1 MMKIKREVGFT
12 LIEIMLVLVLLS
24 VSSMAVIMSL
34 PDSQDDQMEEQAS
47 RFYQLVQLLNEDAL
61 LNGMDYGIYF
71 NQERQEYR
79 FMTLTVDGWQPLEK
93 NRFFTEV
100 KMEDTSVEFEME
112 LGGSAWA
119 DDDRLFEPGSLFDEE
134 MFADLEEDKKPIPP
148 QVMVLSSGEVTPFV
162 VTLFPGN
169 ERSNLDDKTWEVK
182 VDESG
187 VIHLFAPG
195 DERDEE

>member
-100 KMEDTSVEFEME
+100 KMEDSSVEFEME
-112 LGGSAWA
+112 LGGSAWV

-148 QVMVLSSGEVTPFV
+148 QVMVLSSGEVTPFI
-162 VTLFPGN
+162 VTFFPAN
-169 ERSNLDDKTWEVK
+169 ERGNLDNKTWEVK
-182 VDESG
+182 ADESG
-187 VIHLFAPG
+187 VIRLFAPG

>member
-1 MMKIKREVGFT
+1 MKIKREGGFT

-34 PDSQDDQMEEQAS
+34 PESRDDHLEEQAS

-79 FMTLTVDGWQPLEK
+79 FMILTSDGWQPLEK
-93 NRFFTEV
+93 SRFFTEV
-100 KMEDTSVEFEME
+100 KIEKDIEFEME

-119 DDDRLFEPGSLFDEE
+119 DDDRLFEPGSLFDED
-134 MFADLEEDKKPIPP
+134 MFADVEKDKKPKPP
-148 QVMVLSSGEVTPFV
+148 QVMVLSSGEVTPFLFR
-162 VTLFPGN
+162 LFPAKVSG
-169 ERSNLDDKTWEVK
+169 NLDNQTWLIK
-182 VDESG
+182 ADESG
-187 VIHLFAPG
+187 VITLDKPG
-195 DERDEE
+195 EEDDEK

>member
-79 FMTLTVDGWQPLEK
+79 FMQLNVDGWQPMEQS
-93 NRFFTEV
+93 RFFTEV
-100 KMEDTSVEFEME
+100 KMEDSSVEFEME

-169 ERSNLDDKTWEVK
+169 ERGNLDDKTWEVK

-195 DERDEE
+195 DERDEA

>member
-34 PDSQDDQMEEQAS
+34 PDSQNDQMEEQAS

-100 KMEDTSVEFEME
+100 KMKDTSVEFEME

>member
-1 MMKIKREVGFT
+1 MKIKREVGFT

-34 PDSQDDQMEEQAS
+34 PESSDDQLEEQAS

-93 NRFFTEV
+93 SRFFTEV
-100 KMEDTSVEFEME
+100 KMEEDIAFEME

-134 MFADLEEDKKPIPP
+134 MFADVEEKKKPKPP
-148 QVMVLSSGEVTPFV
+148 QVMVLSSGEVTPVIVRF
-162 VTLFPGN
+162 LPAN
-169 ERSNLDDKTWEVK
+169 ERGNLKNKTWEIN

-187 VIHLFAPG
+187 LIALIKPG
-195 DERDEE
+195 ESVDD

>member
-1 MMKIKREVGFT
+1 MKIKREVGFT

-34 PDSQDDQMEEQAS
+34 PDSQDDQIEEQAS

-71 NQERQEYR
+71 NQARQEYR
-79 FMTLTVDGWQPLEK
+79 FMTLTVDGWQPMEQS
-93 NRFFTEV
+93 RFFTEV
-100 KMEDTSVEFEME
+100 KMEQTSVEFSME
-112 LGGSAWA
+112 LGGSVWT
-119 DDDRLFEPGSLFDEE
+119 DDDRLFEPGSLFNEE
-134 MFADLEEDKKPIPP
+134 MFADLEEDKKSNPP
-148 QVMVLSSGEVTPFV
+148 QVMVLSSGEVTPFIV
-162 VTLFPGN
+162 AFSPKN
-169 ERSNLDDKTWEVK
+169 ERGNLYDKTWEVNT
-182 VDESG
+182 DESG

>member
-1 MMKIKREVGFT
+1 MKIKREVGFT

-34 PDSQDDQMEEQAS
+34 PESSDDQLEEQAS

-71 NQERQEYR
+71 SQERQEYR
-79 FMTLTVDGWQPLEK
+79 FMTLKSDGWQPLEES
-93 NRFFTEV
+93 RFFTEV
-100 KMEDTSVEFEME
+100 KMEDDITFEME

-134 MFADLEEDKKPIPP
+134 MFADVEEKKKPKPP
-148 QVMVLSSGEVTPFV
+148 QVMVLSSGEMTPFIV
-162 VTLFPGN
+162 RFLPAN
-169 ERSNLDDKTWEVK
+169 ERGNVDDKMWLIK

-187 VIHLFAPG
+187 VIILIKPG
-195 DERDEE
+195 EEIDE

>member
-1 MMKIKREVGFT
+1 
-12 LIEIMLVLVLLS
+12 MLVLVLLS

-34 PDSQDDQMEEQAS
+34 PESSDDQLEEQAS

-93 NRFFTEV
+93 SRFFTEV
-100 KMEDTSVEFEME
+100 KMEEDIAFEME

-134 MFADLEEDKKPIPP
+134 MFADVEEKKKPKPP
-148 QVMVLSSGEVTPFV
+148 QVMVLSSGEVTPVIVRF
-162 VTLFPGN
+162 LPAN
-169 ERSNLDDKTWEVK
+169 ERGNLKNKTWEIN

-187 VIHLFAPG
+187 LIALIKPG
-195 DERDEE
+195 ESVDD

>member
-1 MMKIKREVGFT
+1 MKIKREVGFT

-34 PDSQDDQMEEQAS
+34 PESSDDQLEEQAS

-71 NQERQEYR
+71 SQERQEYR
-79 FMTLTVDGWQPLEK
+79 FMTLKSDGWQPLEK
-93 NRFFTEV
+93 SRFFTEV
-100 KMEDTSVEFEME
+100 KMEDDITFEME

-134 MFADLEEDKKPIPP
+134 MFADVEEKKKPKPP
-148 QVMVLSSGEVTPFV
+148 QVMVLSSGEMTPFIV
-162 VTLFPGN
+162 RFLPAN
-169 ERSNLDDKTWEVK
+169 ERGNVDDKMWLIK

-187 VIHLFAPG
+187 VIILIKPG
-195 DERDEE
+195 EEIDE

>member
-1 MMKIKREVGFT
+1 MKIKREVGFT

-34 PDSQDDQMEEQAS
+34 PESNDDQLEEQAS

-71 NQERQEYR
+71 SQERQEYR
-79 FMTLTVDGWQPLEK
+79 FMTLKSDGWQPLEK
-93 NRFFTEV
+93 SRFFTEV
-100 KMEDTSVEFEME
+100 KMEDDITFEME

-119 DDDRLFEPGSLFDEE
+119 DDDRLSEPGSLFDEE
-134 MFADLEEDKKPIPP
+134 MFADVEEKEKPKPP
-148 QVMVLSSGEVTPFV
+148 QVMVLSSGEMTPFIV
-162 VTLFPGN
+162 RFLPAN
-169 ERSNLDDKTWEVK
+169 ERGNVDDKMWLIK

-187 VIHLFAPG
+187 VIILIKPG
-195 DERDEE
+195 EEIDE

>member
-1 MMKIKREVGFT
+1 MKIKREVGFT

-24 VSSMAVIMSL
+24 MSSVAVIVNL
-34 PDSQDDQMEEQAS
+34 PESKDEQLEEQAS

-79 FMTLTVDGWQPLEK
+79 FMQLMIDGWQPIEQS
-93 NRFFTEV
+93 RFFTEV
-100 KMEDTSVEFEME
+100 KLEDSIEFEMT

-134 MFADLEEDKKPIPP
+134 MFVDEEKKPLPP
-148 QVMVLSSGEVTPFV
+148 QVMVLSSGEVTPF
-162 VTLFPGN
+162 TFNLYPEGN
-169 ERSNLDDKTWEVK
+169 NSHRDDHAWLIRVNEA
-182 VDESG
+182 G
-187 VIHLFAPG
+187 IIQLFAPG
-195 DERDEE
+195 EERNDT

>member
-1 MMKIKREVGFT
+1 MKIKREVGFT

-34 PDSQDDQMEEQAS
+34 PESRDDHLEEQAS

-79 FMTLTVDGWQPLEK
+79 FMTLTSDGWQPLEK
-93 NRFFTEV
+93 SRFFTEV
-100 KMEDTSVEFEME
+100 KIEKDIEFEME

-119 DDDRLFEPGSLFDEE
+119 DDDRLFEPGSLFDED
-134 MFADLEEDKKPIPP
+134 MFADVEKDKKPKPP
-148 QVMVLSSGEVTPFV
+148 QVMVLSSGEVTPFLFR
-162 VTLFPGN
+162 LFPVKVSG
-169 ERSNLDDKTWEVK
+169 NLDNQTWLIK
-182 VDESG
+182 ADESG
-187 VIHLFAPG
+187 VITLDKPG
-195 DERDEE
+195 EEDDEK

>member
-34 PDSQDDQMEEQAS
+34 PESSDDQLEEQAS

-79 FMTLTVDGWQPLEK
+79 FMTLKSDGWQPLEK
-93 NRFFTEV
+93 SRFFTEV
-100 KMEDTSVEFEME
+100 KMEDDTLFEME

-134 MFADLEEDKKPIPP
+134 MFADVEEKKKPKPP
-148 QVMVLSSGEVTPFV
+148 QVMVLSSGEMTPFIV
-162 VTLFPGN
+162 RFLPSN
-169 ERSNLDDKTWEVK
+169 ERGNLDDKTWTIN

-187 VIHLFAPG
+187 LITLIKPG
-195 DERDEE
+195 EEIDE

>member
-1 MMKIKREVGFT
+1 MKIKREVGFT

-34 PDSQDDQMEEQAS
+34 PESSDDQLEEQAS

-79 FMTLTVDGWQPLEK
+79 FMTLTADGWQPLEK
-93 NRFFTEV
+93 SRFFTEV
-100 KMEDTSVEFEME
+100 KMEEDIAFEME

-134 MFADLEEDKKPIPP
+134 MFADVEEKKKPKPP
-148 QVMVLSSGEVTPFV
+148 QVMVLSSGEVTPVIVRF
-162 VTLFPGN
+162 LPAN
-169 ERSNLDDKTWEVK
+169 ERGNLKNKTWEIN

-187 VIHLFAPG
+187 LITLIKPG
-195 DERDEE
+195 ENVDD

>member
-79 FMTLTVDGWQPLEK
+79 FMQLNVDGWQPMEQS
-93 NRFFTEV
+93 RFFTEV
-100 KMEDTSVEFEME
+100 KMEDSSVEFEME

-148 QVMVLSSGEVTPFV
+148 QVMVLSSGEVTPFI
-162 VTLFPGN
+162 VTFFPEN
-169 ERSNLDDKTWEVK
+169 ERGNLDDKTWEVK
-182 VDESG
+182 ADRSE
-187 VIHLFAPG
+187 
-195 DERDEE
+195 ERRVGKEG